1 MTLATLRALI
11 QEEESMRAKVLT
23 PLVASVALS
32 VAGSVSPA
40 AAACEGFWPA
50 NGPVP
55 AASSAVL
62 HAASARGPSSA
73 WAVGTSDGGTK
84 TLIVRW
90 NGSTWSAVP
99 APSPGEENV
108 LTSVSA
114 VSSTDVWAAGI
125 SATPLTVVH
134 EDEPLLLHWDGSAWT
149 EAPFIEGALPL
160 VSVKAL
166 AADDVWVG
174 GELVFLAHYDGIS
187 WVPVPHPDLEEGAI
201 HAIDASGPNDVWFV
215 GVKEAEGGA
224 GEFALVE
231 RWDGVR
237 ISVVESPPVGLGEAS
252 ALWGVEVI
260 SPTDVWAVG
269 DRGDEGANQTLIE
282 HWDGAEWTIVPSP
295 NPGTDF
301 NELSAVAAV
310 APDDVYA
317 AGTYSTAGIEHPL
330 VVHWDGSSWTQ
341 LRVGEPAS
349 GMATLKGIAVAGP
362 GRVFAVGGSGPT
374 GDDLR
379 PLIER
384 SVRCS

>member
-1 MTLATLRALI
+1 MKAKALAA
-11 QEEESMRAKVLT
+11 
-23 PLVASVALS
+23 LVASVALS
-32 VAGSVSPA
+32 VGGTVSPA

-55 AASSAVL
+55 PTSSAVL

-73 WAVGTSDGGTK
+73 WAVGTSEGGTK
-84 TLIVRW
+84 TFIVRW
-90 NGSTWSAVP
+90 TGSNWSVIP
-99 APSPGEENV
+99 SPSPGEENL

-114 VSSTDVWAAGI
+114 VSSTDVWAAGMM
-125 SATPLTVVH
+125 ATPRTVVH
-134 EDEPLLLHWDGSAWT
+134 EDEPLLLHWDGRAWT
-149 EAPFIEGALPL
+149 EAPFIEGAQPL
-160 VSVKAL
+160 VSVKAV
-166 AADDVWVG
+166 AQDDVWVG
-174 GELVFLAHYDGIS
+174 GELVFLAHFDGTS

-201 HAIDASGPNDVWFV
+201 HAIDATGPHDVWFT
-215 GVKEAEGGA
+215 GVHEAEGGA
-224 GEFALVE
+224 GEIPLVE
-231 RWDGVR
+231 RWDGAR
-237 ISVVESPPVGLGEAS
+237 ISVVPTPLEVGESG
-252 ALWGVEVI
+252 ALWGIEVL
-260 SPTDVWAVG
+260 SPTDVWVVG
-269 DRGDEGANQTLIE
+269 DKGEEGATETLIE
-282 HWDGAEWTIVPSP
+282 HWDGSEWTIVPSP

-310 APDDVYA
+310 ASDDVYA